1 MSAIDKAKGTRA
13 FIGECWVELQKVTW
27 PDWEQLRSATI
38 VVLIFTMAVSLI
50 IWLMDKSA
58 SFVISTIMGIFGA

>member
-13 FIGECWVELQKVTW
+13 FIEECVVELQKVTW
-27 PDWEQLRSATI
+27 PDMEQLRSATI

>member
-1 MSAIDKAKGTRA
+1 MSAIDKAKGPRA
-13 FIGECWVELQKVTW
+13 FIVGCWVEIQKVTW
-27 PDWEQLRSATI
+27 PDWAQLRSATF
-38 VVLIFTMAVSLI
+38 VVLVFTMVVSLI

>member
-1 MSAIDKAKGTRA
+1 M
-13 FIGECWVELQKVTW
+13 
-27 PDWEQLRSATI
+27 EQLRSATI

>member
-13 FIGECWVELQKVTW
+13 FIEECVVELQKVTW
-27 PDWEQLRSATI
+27 PDWAQLRSATF
-38 VVLIFTMAVSLI
+38 VVLVFTMAVSLI

>member
-13 FIGECWVELQKVTW
+13 FIVECWVEIQKVTW
-27 PDWEQLRSATI
+27 PDMAHLRSATI